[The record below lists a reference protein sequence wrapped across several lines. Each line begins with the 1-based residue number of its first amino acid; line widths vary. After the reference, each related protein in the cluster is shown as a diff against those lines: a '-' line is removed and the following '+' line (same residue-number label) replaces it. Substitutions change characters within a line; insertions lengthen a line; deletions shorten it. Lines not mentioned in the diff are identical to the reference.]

1 MKVDSILLST
11 EEYVGHSFLSQDEN
25 TITKNI
31 INFFTSVYLMQRYE
45 TLLI

>member
-11 EEYVGHSFLSQDEN
+11 EEYVGQSFLSQDEN
-25 TITKNI
+25 TIIKNI